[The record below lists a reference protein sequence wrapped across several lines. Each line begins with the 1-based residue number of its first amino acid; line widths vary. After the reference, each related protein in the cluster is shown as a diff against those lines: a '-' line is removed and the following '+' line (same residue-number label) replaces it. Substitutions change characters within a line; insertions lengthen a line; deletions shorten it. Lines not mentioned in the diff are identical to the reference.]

1 MLLWEKKAFVEGA
14 SLIIGVDEAGRG
26 PLAGPVVAGAVSLTR
41 MPLKRFNPPRFRER
55 IDDSKKIVP
64 GQRKKSSVEI
74 LKKTV
79 FGIGRRGQ
87 GFIDRENIH
96 RATALAM
103 KDAVRSLVK
112 KFCQRNN
119 KKEKDIRSR
128 VCVLVDGNI
137 DPGFPYRTVKI
148 IKGDSKSLSI
158 AAASIIAKVSRDK
171 IMLSYDKRF
180 PEYGFSKHKGYGTR
194 LHIEA
199 IKRYGPCELH
209 RKTFAPIL
217 WQSQRG
223 RGTAPI
229 KNDLCKN

>member
-1 MLLWEKKAFVEGA
+1 
-14 SLIIGVDEAGRG
+14 
-26 PLAGPVVAGAVSLTR
+26 
-41 MPLKRFNPPRFRER
+41 
-55 IDDSKKIVP
+55 
-64 GQRKKSSVEI
+64 
-74 LKKTV
+74 
-79 FGIGRRGQ
+79 
-87 GFIDRENIH
+87 
-96 RATALAM
+96 
-103 KDAVRSLVK
+103 
-112 KFCQRNN
+112 
-119 KKEKDIRSR
+119 
-128 VCVLVDGNI
+128 
-137 DPGFPYRTVKI
+137 VKI